1 MRDITFAR
9 YRLIGIATLPIV
21 SEKADFT
28 GLPPLSL
35 SLCTRIIPAIY
46 VRRGTV
52 ETRKMQLPSW

>member
-9 YRLIGIATLPIV
+9 YRLIGIARLPIV

-28 GLPPLSL
+28 GLPSLSL

-46 VRRGTV
+46 VRRETV